1 MNNYSNVPFR
11 LLSALAAG
19 ALVASCGGGGSSLV
33 SSAGSTLGGVA
44 ASGAPIANA
53 TIVITCADGTT
64 KTGTANASG
73 EYSVDVSGCT
83 APLVISATGQV
94 GEAEQTLV
102 SVYPSAVTGSATAN
116 VTPITNAIASTL
128 ASDGNPLTLAAS
140 IATEKNNITVTA
152 VTTRNSALATS
163 LAPALQQAGVTGA
176 VDLIS
181 TPFSANRSGVDKL
194 LDNLKVTV
202 TPSGVAITNVGGAKV
217 DDMGNLNGQS
227 TNNDLSAAGITI
239 TRTTNFGSGLPQ
251 LPATVDDMSL
261 ADSAMAAFNT
271 CFALPAA
278 QRGTVTSPAAAC
290 ASLPVAIDYLHNG
303 RNAAGEFDRYLTSAS
318 YDRATFAKPEVIRFF
333 SSSATDTRAL
343 VRFGLVRSD
352 GVGEFLETV
361 VEKSPATGNVYKMRG
376 NQRLFRVGITGY
388 ITREEQLGSRGTTRP
403 QGAYYH
409 TGLNVYF
416 GYAEGGAGGTP
427 TGGSRGTGRRVQYV
441 KVTGPGLPA
450 AGIILNARLSGC
462 DSYYAIALNATT
474 APTSCTSLFRMQ
486 YRKATAADPEN
497 TFMQTAFGSG
507 SNPEFASQQ
516 STDAELK
523 AILPFAAYKFEIFYN
538 AASTTPDLVYYERL
552 RSRPV
557 ALGLTP
563 GAGEV
568 DSLRFNTGLATATKT
583 LITPGV
589 SGIYTGGSAF
599 TVTWANVAKTPS
611 INAVQVQS
619 RVAGTLYQDDAG
631 VSMRATSV
639 TLTNQ
644 GAGWGDMSQAATS
657 GNFNLVQLKARD
669 ATDTVYFHNWRY

>member
-1 MNNYSNVPFR
+1 MIHTKLIALR
-11 LLSALAAG
+11 LSALIAG
-19 ALVASCGGGGSSLV
+19 TVVASCGGGGSSLV
-33 SSAGSTLGGVA
+33 SSVGSTLGGVA

-73 EYSVDVSGCT
+73 EYSIDVSGCT

-102 SVYPSAVTGSATAN
+102 SVYPSAVSGAATAN
-116 VTPITNAIASTL
+116 VTPITNAIAATL

-140 IATEKNNITVTA
+140 IATEKNNITPTA
-152 VTTRNSALATS
+152 VSSRNTALASS
-163 LAPALQQAGVTGA
+163 LAPALQQAGVAGT

-181 TPFSANRSGVDKL
+181 TPFTANRGGVDKL

-202 TPSGVAITNVGGAKV
+202 TPSGVSITNVGGAKV

-227 TNNDLSAAGITI
+227 TNNDLSAAAITI

-261 ADSAMAAFNT
+261 ADTAMSAFNA
-271 CFALPAA
+271 CFALAAA
-278 QRGTVTSPAAAC
+278 QRGTSASPAGAC
-290 ASLPVAIDYLHNG
+290 AALPVATDYLHNG
-303 RNAAGEFDRYLTSAS
+303 RTAAGEFDRYLTSAS
-318 YDRATFAKPEVIRFF
+318 YDGATFAKPEVIRFF
-333 SSSATDTRAL
+333 SSSASDTRAL
-343 VRFGLVRSD
+343 VRFGLVRAD
-352 GVGEFLETV
+352 GVGEFIETV
-361 VEKSPATGNVYKMRG
+361 VEKSPATGNAYKIRG

-388 ITREEQLGSRGTTRP
+388 ITREEQLGSRTNRP

-409 TGLNVYF
+409 TGLSLSF
-416 GYAEGGAGGTP
+416 GYSEGGAGGAP
-427 TGGSRGTGRRVQYV
+427 TGASRGSGRRVQYIR
-441 KVTGPGLPA
+441 VTGPGLPA
-450 AGIILNARLSGC
+450 AGVYLNARLSGC

-474 APTSCTSLFRMQ
+474 APASCTSLFRLQ

-497 TFMQTAFGSG
+497 TYMLNAFGSG
-507 SNPEFASQQ
+507 SSPEFASQQ
-516 STDAELK
+516 STDADLK

-557 ALGLTP
+557 ALGQTP

-568 DSLRFNTGLATATKT
+568 DSLRFNTGLSAVTKT
-583 LITPGV
+583 LVTPGT
-589 SGIYTGGSAF
+589 SGAFTGGASF

-611 INAVQVQS
+611 IGGVQVQS
-619 RVAGTLYQDDAG
+619 RVAGTFYQDDVG
-631 VSMRATSV
+631 VSLRATSV

-657 GNFNLVQLKARD
+657 GNFNFVQLKARD
-669 ATDTVYFHNWRY
+669 ATDTMYYQNWRY